1 MKTFIKLLALVGI
14 GAIVYWFVRER
25 LAGEPDEFTFTEVT
39 ADASD
44 AISETVGDSADAAA
58 GRWCSTIWATSSGR
72 RGASGAITSVAVP
85 NCGRCAASSATP

>member
-44 AISETVGDSADAAA
+44 AISETVGDSADAA
-58 GRWCSTIWATSSGR
+58 
-72 RGASGAITSVAVP
+72 
-85 NCGRCAASSATP
+85 